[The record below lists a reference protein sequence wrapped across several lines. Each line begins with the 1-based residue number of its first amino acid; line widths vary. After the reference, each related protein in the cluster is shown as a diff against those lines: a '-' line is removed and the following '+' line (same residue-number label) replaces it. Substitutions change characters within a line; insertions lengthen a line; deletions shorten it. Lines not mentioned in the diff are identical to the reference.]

1 MKARTGNHSR
11 ASLQLTFADKND
23 IAGVRR
29 CAYYIKGLIK
39 ASIVLLDLP
48 GVLLAGFALHLDRLQ
63 KMAIKP
69 DFAFASQ
76 ITPTSSAEPSA
87 ISPPAYA
94 TGKDFEF
101 NLKDLQ
107 AQKHG
112 SGSFTVR
119 TKGSDGSSG
128 NCIADLEAL
137 KKKTILDEG
146 QAVALYES
154 LNRGLAMTQGP
165 PGTGKTALFR
175 QRPQAFV

>member
-1 MKARTGNHSR
+1 MKSRTGNHSR

-29 CAYYIKGLIK
+29 CAYYINGLIK
-39 ASIVLLDLP
+39 ASFVLVDLP

-76 ITPTSSAEPSA
+76 IAPTSFAEPYA

-101 NLKDLQ
+101 NLQDLQ
-107 AQKHG
+107 APKHG
-112 SGSFTVR
+112 NDSFTMR

-137 KKKTILDEG
+137 RNKTTLDEG

-165 PGTGKTALFR
+165 PGTGTSSLFSQI
-175 QRPQAFV
+175 QR